1 MTLRH
6 INIRWRQIWCFRKG
20 NRKEKVVTL
29 CITPFNVEQTTCIV
43 CYAFSAFSLIAT
55 HLNDPVS
62 VCYPDWMDEGKLGKR
77 EQKIKKI
84 KRLPNTWMHQPE
96 GQKDKCKSSCTAV
109 IKKSALLMHGE
120 TTLCPLSLQP
130 QLEATLELC
139 LWWPTWQREVCKV
152 TFSSLTRPV
161 LKHASSKRSPG
172 ARSHTLC
179 WGFPTDW
186 CNLPK

>member
-77 EQKIKKI
+77 EQKKKKK

-109 IKKSALLMHGE
+109 IKKKCPAYAWRDHSLPTLTAASVGGNIGALPVVAHLTAWG
-120 TTLCPLSLQP
+120 LQSD
-130 QLEATLELC
+130 LFITD
-139 LWWPTWQREVCKV
+139 
-152 TFSSLTRPV
+152 LTGVKTR
-161 LKHASSKRSPG
+161 L
-172 ARSHTLC
+172 
-179 WGFPTDW
+179 
-186 CNLPK
+186 

>member
-77 EQKIKKI
+77 EKK
-84 KRLPNTWMHQPE
+84 KKKGCQTLE
-96 GQKDKCKSSCTAV
+96 CTSLRGKKTSANQAV
-109 IKKSALLMHGE
+109 LQWLKKSALLMHGE

-139 LWWPTWQREVCKV
+139 LWWPTWQREVCKA
-152 TFSSLTRPV
+152 TFSSLTWPV